1 MSTEARREQL
11 LDAALRVLA
20 RDGYA
25 KVSIEAI
32 AREADVTR
40 PVVYS
45 AFDGLGP
52 LLSALLDRTQER
64 GLQRA
69 LGIIAAAGVPT
80 DADQWVLRAAEGLFD
95 EVRSEPDIWRPIL
108 GLIRGAPAV
117 VSERIAESREV
128 IREQL
133 AVGLDAGLKLRG
145 GPDLDS
151 QVISHL
157 VLATAEEF
165 GRLILEEP
173 PRYDKQRILD
183 TLRHLLAAIQ

>member
-1 MSTEARREQL
+1 MPRFASWLVTGTPRSPLRRSRARPTSPARSSTAPL
-11 LDAALRVLA
+11 T
-20 RDGYA
+20 G
-25 KVSIEAI
+25 
-32 AREADVTR
+32 
-40 PVVYS
+40 S
-45 AFDGLGP
+45 AH
-52 LLSALLDRTQER
+52 
-64 GLQRA
+64 
-69 LGIIAAAGVPT
+69 
-80 DADQWVLRAAEGLFD
+80 WVLRAAEGLFD

-133 AVGLDAGLKLRG
+133 AAGLDAGLKLRG

-173 PRYDKQRILD
+173 PRYDKQRILE
-183 TLRHLLAAIQ
+183 TLRQLLAAIQ